1 MSIGSYVAKLIISML
16 IPFFYLL
23 MQLSFVIKINKIIA
37 NYNREKYS
45 IVPFLVNSV
54 NCFTWLLYG
63 ITRKEHAVTIS
74 NFIGLV
80 IGFVGTL
87 VYHRYSIYPPLLF
100 YYVVTF
106 GLLFIS
112 LLIFVLNWIDCLG
125 MVGMCLAML
134 LYLSPLAT
142 VNIVLLERS
151 TESMSFPLTITG
163 WLSATLWL
171 VYAVY
176 VANDLW
182 IAIPSVLG
190 IIFTSIQ
197 LFLFF
202 LFGLNPEETFASEM
216 HHLYRFDKLIYFRL
230 FYSHFLLL
238 VPSLLL
244 QNLLSFAELAPHL
257 VLPQQKEKESLFS
270 IQNHFILCQFI
281 ISRKLR
287 KWKVLLRKSLWP
299 GLLLS
304 RLQWRKH
311 PLQLLGRDRHALQR
325 NNNLLKDFFNY
336 LTFFYVLAIQFL
348 TKQII
353 LMSKDFSFNLKPVAS
368 PASSIHWA
376 ASVC

>member
-1 MSIGSYVAKLIISML
+1 MSIRSYVAKLIISML

-23 MQLSFVIKINKIIA
+23 MQLSLVIKINKIIA

-45 IVPFLVNSV
+45 IVPFLVSSV

-80 IGFVGTL
+80 IGFIGTL
-87 VYHRYSIYPPLLF
+87 VYQRYSIYPPLLF
-100 YYVVTF
+100 YYAVTF
-106 GLLFIS
+106 FLLFIS
-112 LLIFVLNWIDCLG
+112 LLIFVLNWIDFLG
-125 MVGMCLAML
+125 MVGMCFAML

-151 TESMSFPLTITG
+151 TESMSFPLTLTG
-163 WLSATLWL
+163 WLSTILWL

-190 IIFTSIQ
+190 IVFTSIQ

-202 LFGLNPEETFASEM
+202 LFGLNPEETFASEI
-216 HHLYRFDKLIYFRL
+216 HHLYRFEIELLSFV
-230 FYSHFLLL
+230 FSPFLYL
-238 VPSLLL
+238 VPLLPL
-244 QNLLSFAELAPHL
+244 QNRLSFAEPAPYL
-257 VLPQQKEKESLFS
+257 GLPQQKEKESLFS

-287 KWKVLLRKSLWP
+287 KWKVLLQNSRWP
-299 GLLLS
+299 FLV
-304 RLQWRKH
+304 RLKK
-311 PLQLLGRDRHALQR
+311 LQLQHPCLKCHALQR
-325 NNNLLKDFFNY
+325 INNLLTDCS
-336 LTFFYVLAIQFL
+336 
-348 TKQII
+348 II
-353 LMSKDFSFNLKPVAS
+353 
-368 PASSIHWA
+368 
-376 ASVC
+376 